1 MNDFEGKKWDDFIMS
16 MSNKVDKQ
24 VMREGFYLA
33 TDSGQGLAYWNS
45 LMLNALVQQI
55 KKGNLVLTNNNKEDL
70 LDRVEISY
78 TDSDRDY
85 SLNKQTKIYIEQVLM
100 NKEVT
105 QWLIYYLRK
114 YKNGQRLSGLI
125 AAWLLLVVA

>member
-16 MSNKVDKQ
+16 ISNKIDKQ

-33 TDSGQGLAYWNS
+33 TDSGEGLAYWNS

-78 TDSDRDY
+78 ADSDRDY
-85 SLNKQTKIYIEQVLM
+85 SLNEQTKIYIEEE
-100 NKEVT
+100 NDD
-105 QWLIYYLRK
+105 R
-114 YKNGQRLSGLI
+114 
-125 AAWLLLVVA
+125 